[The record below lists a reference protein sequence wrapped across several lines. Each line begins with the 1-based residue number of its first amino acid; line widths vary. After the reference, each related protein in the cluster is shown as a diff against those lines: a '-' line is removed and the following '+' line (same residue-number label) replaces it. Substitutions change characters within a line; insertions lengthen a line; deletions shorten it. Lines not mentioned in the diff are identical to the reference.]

1 MIRFCTD
8 RPECQPRL
16 PQQRTSTAA
25 SRWHRFVRSL
35 GPYRSLT
42 LVLVPLSI
50 VEPLKLIAVAVAG
63 DGHWMAGAAM
73 VAGAYAAS
81 LLFVERLF
89 RLVKP
94 KLLTL
99 PWFARLWR
107 WFVGLRGR
115 VAGWFMPSSAAPPA
129 DTGVER

>member
-1 MIRFCTD
+1 
-8 RPECQPRL
+8 
-16 PQQRTSTAA
+16 
-25 SRWHRFVRSL
+25 VRSL

-50 VEPLKLIAVAVAG
+50 VGPLKLIAVAVAG